1 MRNNFGTKLLCGL
14 LISLSVCA
22 FVVATCID
30 VDFWTSIAKS
40 DLAKLEYAGGSVIFR
55 GVVFL
60 FAAVVALQWRAGKH
74 KASMFAGL
82 ILLTFA
88 SIGISSIVGFG
99 ARERMAPTMIAEAKY
114 EAELKAKQQ
123 ADTLSATLRN
133 EQIAFL
139 REQAKKAPG
148 PQSRQVAY
156 DALANGTFGT
166 VEVKA
171 APVAE
176 ITDPLATA
184 LNARFPEWSVQDI
197 QFVTSVAFGVCLI
210 LAEIACMSFGV
221 AMWPKA
227 PEPRKEE
234 AVPVVDNLSKADD
247 VRPSADIIRPEQFA
261 KVKQPT
267 AKIADDPEEAA
278 VEALA
283 TDLFGEVREH
293 LSDVAG
299 IEEFWN
305 TQTRPAAA
313 ARISAKSFYQS
324 YAGWAA
330 SKDLRPA
337 SAQMFGRVASRLG
350 IDRDKTNPSQWAYVG
365 RALVLDGDDAA
376 IIMAA

>member
-1 MRNNFGTKLLCGL
+1 MRNNLGTKLLCGL

-60 FAAVVALQWRAGKH
+60 FAAVVALQWRAGKR
-74 KASMFAGL
+74 KASMLAGL

-88 SIGISSIVGFG
+88 SIGISSVVGFG
-99 ARERMAPTMIAEAKY
+99 ARERMAPTMMAEAKY
-114 EAELKAKQQ
+114 EAELKAKQE
-123 ADTLSATLRN
+123 ADALSIKLRN

-184 LNARFPEWSVQDI
+184 INARFPAWSVQDI
-197 QFVTSVAFGVCLI
+197 QFATSVAFGVCLI
-210 LAEIACMSFGV
+210 LAEIVCMSFGV
-221 AMWPKA
+221 GMWPKA
-227 PEPRKEE
+227 PDPRKEE
-234 AVPVVDNLSKADD
+234 AVPVVNDSLTTED
-247 VRPSADIIRPEQFA
+247 VRPSAEIIRPEQFT
-261 KVKQPT
+261 KTSQPK
-267 AKIADDPEEAA
+267 AEDKEEAA

-283 TDLFGEVREH
+283 TDLFGDVQEH
-293 LSDVAG
+293 MTDVAA
-299 IEEFWN
+299 IEQFWG
-305 TQTRPAAA
+305 TQTRPAPV
-313 ARISAKSFYQS
+313 ARIAAKAMYTA
-324 YAGWAA
+324 YCGWAA
-330 SKDLRPA
+330 SKSLRPA

-350 IDRDKTNPSQWAYVG
+350 MERDKTNPSQWAYVG
-365 RALVLDGDDAA
+365 RALIDVDDGAVILAA
-376 IIMAA
+376 